1 MLVPGSQAGG
11 TGRIRAGCAAMA
23 PEAPLAPRPPQDLP
37 DQAGPA
43 ASRTAL
49 IRGVTFNTLGS
60 LRWVPAGGFLGSDG
74 SHREHPKAEP
84 LVLQPQPKQLLL
96 QSQLQRRQDHTRN
109 KSAFPSAHPSNPPS
123 FSISRARDGTNPA
136 CSHPRSHP
144 EPSASLLPGK
154 HEFCR
159 ARAVGKAPP
168 LPGQWEKHL
177 LFQGSR
183 DVLRVLITNFAALWG
198 GVSPQRC
205 HSSCPQCPHG
215 RCLHHP
221 ALATWFLRQEALEKN
236 RSHY

>member
-1 MLVPGSQAGG
+1 MLMPGSQAGG

-37 DQAGPA
+37 DQADPA

-49 IRGVTFNTLGS
+49 IRGVTFNNLGS

-123 FSISRARDGTNPA
+123 FSISRARDGKCARTAQVPA
-136 CSHPRSHP
+136 GQGQTQPAPTPAATQSHQHP
-144 EPSASLLPGK
+144 SYLGNTS
-154 HEFCR
+154 F
-159 ARAVGKAPP
+159 AVQ
-168 LPGQWEKHL
+168 GQWEKRL
-177 LFQGSR
+177 LFQGSGKSISSSR
-183 DVLRVLITNFAALWG
+183 AAEM
-198 GVSPQRC
+198 C
-205 HSSCPQCPHG
+205 CEC
-215 RCLHHP
+215 
-221 ALATWFLRQEALEKN
+221 
-236 RSHY
+236 